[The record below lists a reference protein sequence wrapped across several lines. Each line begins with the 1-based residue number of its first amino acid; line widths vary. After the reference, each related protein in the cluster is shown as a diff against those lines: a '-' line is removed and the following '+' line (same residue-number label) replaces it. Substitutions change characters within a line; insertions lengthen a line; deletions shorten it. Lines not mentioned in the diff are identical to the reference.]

1 MSHVKCYTSPL
12 RGLGDVARRDPKL
25 SSHTFCFERNIF
37 REHRGPW
44 VWTQP
49 LTNGQ
54 AAVCRVRVT
63 WRVAVPMAPPLSARM
78 EHGKRLRTRAYGRGG
93 VLWLKALV

>member
-1 MSHVKCYTSPL
+1 M
-12 RGLGDVARRDPKL
+12 ARRDPKL

-49 LTNGQ
+49 LTNCCSVPR
-54 AAVCRVRVT
+54 ALSVRVT